1 MIWATLSSQS
11 CFCWLYRA
19 SPSLTAKN
27 IINLISVLN
36 IWWCPCPCPSP
47 SPAHCISQWVW
58 HHNRHPPPPKKRGM
72 LREYHFWQCRMFSF
86 LKDIPCQGPSLVSP
100 LHFFHSQDWK
110 GFLIS
115 IKFWT
120 WMKPNANLILDTHF
134 RKGSSQRSSGVER
147 RGSKGFPTDWKR
159 ERCDPKGLE
168 QRSRAHRGTE
178 NWVE

>member
-1 MIWATLSSQS
+1 MIWATLSSRS
-11 CFCWLYRA
+11 CFCWLYRV

-47 SPAHCISQWVW
+47 SPVRCISQW
-58 HHNRHPPPPKKRGM
+58 HHNRPPLPAKKKGM
-72 LREYHFWQCRMFSF
+72 LREYQFWQCRMFNF
-86 LKDIPCQGPSLVSP
+86 LKDVPCPGQSLVSP

-110 GFLIS
+110 CFLIS
-115 IKFWT
+115 IKFWNR
-120 WMKPNANLILDTHF
+120 MKPNANPILDTHF
-134 RKGSSQRSSGVER
+134 RKGSFQRSSGVER
-147 RGSKGFPTDWKR
+147 RGSEGFPTDCKR

-168 QRSRAHRGTE
+168 QRFCAHRGTE